1 MIDDDQLLLFYYDDG
16 LSSDERDAIR
26 DAIATDTGVADRYRA
41 LQATLGEAGDI
52 AAIRAPDHL
61 KYQWQDAITQ
71 AARRETAPTSP
82 SRPTFL
88 LWGSAL
94 AASLFVAFAIGTQ
107 VGSLDDTKA
116 PTAVA
121 SLPSN
126 DAFARGL
133 QVHLQ
138 QASTLI
144 EAPTDATTAD
154 TAALVNQIVAQNR
167 LFEKAAEAHD
177 AHDVARLMRAI
188 EPVLVRLADPDVSP
202 VEANALR
209 LQVAFELNAVLTKI
223 EQTASE
229 VTETI

>member
-16 LSSDERDAIR
+16 LSPDEHNAIR
-26 DAIATDTGVADRYRA
+26 DAISRETEVADRYRT
-41 LQATLGEAGDI
+41 LQATLGEASDVS
-52 AAIRAPDHL
+52 AIRAPNHL
-61 KYQWQDAITQ
+61 KYQWQEAITQ

-82 SRPTFL
+82 SRPKFL

-107 VGSLDDTKA
+107 VGSLDDNKTPA
-116 PTAVA
+116 AVA
-121 SLPSN
+121 SAPSN

-144 EAPTDATTAD
+144 ETPTEATTAD

-167 LFEKAAEAHD
+167 LFEKAAEANE

-188 EPVLVRLADPDVSP
+188 EPVLVRLANPDVSP